1 MSYEKNYENYI
12 FNTLVPEMEQ
22 KSLIL
27 VIYDIIENK
36 RRSRLVK
43 ILEGYGFRVQKSA
56 FEARLSDRQYQK
68 LLSAVENFALE
79 EDNIRIYKINGQ
91 GEIRSFGIQQD
102 EFENEVLII

>member
-1 MSYEKNYENYI
+1 MKKYYENYI

-22 KSLIL
+22 KSLVL

>member
-1 MSYEKNYENYI
+1 MKKYYENYI
-12 FNTLVPEMEQ
+12 FNTLVQEMEQ
-22 KSLIL
+22 KSLVL

-56 FEARLSDRQYQK
+56 FEARLSERQYQK

>member
-1 MSYEKNYENYI
+1 MKKNYENYI

-102 EFENEVLII
+102 

>member
-91 GEIRSFGIQQD
+91 GRYG
-102 EFENEVLII
+102 VLAYSRMNLKMKF

>member
-1 MSYEKNYENYI
+1 MKKNYENYI

-79 EDNIRIYKINGQ
+79 DDNIRIYKINGQ

>member
-1 MSYEKNYENYI
+1 MKKNYENYI

>member
-79 EDNIRIYKINGQ
+79 DDNIRIYKINGQ